1 MTMQLAPSALA
12 QTFDDRAYN
21 PVDILKYQLAQ
32 KKQEKQLK
40 EKREYDTLNKLYD
53 TGLRVATNDYG
64 IYNKEIQASYTDA
77 LARSTKAIR
86 DGASPVDTLPYL
98 DDYSKQVSMSNEIN
112 ANEKKFAEYIESNT
126 LMSPEEKKKAIEDR
140 RNQTFYDEDGNLLK
154 INDAYARS
162 KDQAVNVYNYISGDS
177 IWKNFVKNS
186 SQTTRQDKVTGGVST
201 TVLYPWQKENEQ
213 GEVVVDLQ
221 EQPDGSYLLSSEV
234 YAKFMGDKDNNA
246 WVMNQAREIAD
257 QAEITDEGKISKIAQ
272 EIVTDFA
279 VNHGDEGSKRLFKE
293 SPYNKYTMGDYDPI
307 DYSLAISNV
316 KNIPIPKEGSE
327 NLEEIGMTGKMGM
340 NITSFLHAFNRS
352 VGSAYID
359 TDGVVHYDLGKKD
372 NLGFTKWATAS
383 SPLEAAYRVANPEAQ
398 QKIQKVVPTTDKKVS
413 VVTEEAERIP
423 ITQYAGMT
431 VTYNGNTHKVGFVN
445 VEKDGTVKAFIGG
458 KSVRFENKDEWYEK
472 IEIDPSV
479 VNEKDKLPSSSVI
492 SGNS

>member
-86 DGASPVDTLPYL
+86 DGASPVDTLSYL

-154 INDAYARS
+154 IDDAYARS

-201 TVLYPWQKENEQ
+201 TMLYPWQKENEQ
-213 GEVVVDLQ
+213 GEIVVDLQ
-221 EQPDGSYLLSSEV
+221 EQPDGSYLLSPEV

-293 SPYNKYTMGDYDPI
+293 SPYNKYTMGDYEKPF
-307 DYSLAISNV
+307 DYEKIFTDIANV
-316 KNIPIPKEGSE
+316 KTPKEGDE
-327 NLEEIGMTGKMGM
+327 MTEILGLKGIKGSS
-340 NITSFLHAFNRS
+340 ITAELQALNKN
-352 VGSAYID
+352 VTEAYI
-359 TDGVVHYDLGKKD
+359 TPKGKVYYSLGKKD
-372 NLGFTKWATAS
+372 FMGLPIWVEADDRWTAAQAVATKT
-383 SPLEAAYRVANPEAQ
+383 AQ
-398 QKIQKVVPTTDKKVS
+398 QKMQERENKEVSTDVEEVVV
-413 VVTEEAERIP
+413 IP
-423 ITQYAGMT
+423 ITSYSGKT
-431 VTYNGNTHKVGFVN
+431 VTVGGEKHKISSVTKSKGGKVQ
-445 VEKDGTVKAFIGG
+445 AIIGG
-458 KSVRFENKDEWYEK
+458 KPVTFESEEAFREAVSLDTT
-472 IEIDPSV
+472 V
-479 VNEKDKLPSSSVI
+479 VNTEEDLPQI
-492 SGNS
+492 